1 MSDTSEPQAEM
12 SEEVTAIRDALAS
25 QAEDP
30 QFAQTFKDQHFAS
43 EQDVYMAFANR
54 GDAPPAD
61 DGSDGATPDPSEEL
75 ILGKFKTPEDL
86 ANAYKALEAKLGQPK
101 PTEDTPPNTEDTP
114 TNELEIKAKDAV
126 EAQGLSM
133 DALQAHYNEHGSL
146 SEDHYGSLA
155 KGGLDKATVD
165 AFINEIGEARTIKAQ
180 AQQGALDSLTAE
192 IQGAVGGAEAYGAMV
207 NWAGNNLDQGAID
220 AFNQAT
226 NSGDGNLIRLAVDGL
241 EAKYKAAVGSGS
253 TKGFVSGA
261 SKVAPSGVRGF
272 ESQAEMIKA
281 MSDKRFD
288 HLPSYQEEV
297 RQRMSKTTAF

>member
-12 SEEVTAIRDALAS
+12 SSEVTAVRDALAS
-25 QAEDP
+25 QAGDGD
-30 QFAQTFKDQHFAS
+30 FAESFKSQTFAN
-43 EQDVYMAFANR
+43 EQEVYLAFANR
-54 GDAPPAD
+54 GEAPPPEPSGDPAPP
-61 DGSDGATPDPSEEL
+61 DGDEL
-75 ILGKFKTPEDL
+75 ILGKFKSPEDL

-101 PTEDTPPNTEDTP
+101 PQEDTPPNTEDTP

-133 DALQAHYNEHGSL
+133 DALQAHFNEHGSL

-180 AQQGALDSLTAE
+180 AQQVALESLTAD
-192 IQGAVGGAEAYGAMV
+192 IQGSVGGAEAYGAMV

-261 SKVAPSGVRGF
+261 AKAPTGVRGF
-272 ESQAEMIKA
+272 ESQAEMVQA
-281 MSDKRFD
+281 MNDKRFES
-288 HLPSYQEEV
+288 LPSYREEV
-297 RQRMSKTTAF
+297 RQRMAKTTSF